1 LKAGGDLITAIDG
14 VPVLTFEGLLSYLIT
29 NKSPGDTVVLTI
41 LRDGKSMD
49 VSLTLGK
56 RP

>member
-1 LKAGGDLITAIDG
+1 M
-14 VPVLTFEGLLSYLIT
+14 S

-41 LRDGKSMD
+41 LRNNEIKE
-49 VSLTLGK
+49 VSVTLGK